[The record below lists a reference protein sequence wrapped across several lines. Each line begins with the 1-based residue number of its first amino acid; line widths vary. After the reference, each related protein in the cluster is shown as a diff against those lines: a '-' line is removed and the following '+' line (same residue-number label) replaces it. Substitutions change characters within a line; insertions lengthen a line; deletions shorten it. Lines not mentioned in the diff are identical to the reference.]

1 MKTVKTLRTLLLMF
15 ILLAAMLFAFP
26 PQKPEGRGLLIAGT
40 DMFWETFDEEFYNL
54 EDRKLPNIPSE
65 KQAVDMLRLRGFTVY
80 E

>member
-1 MKTVKTLRTLLLMF
+1 ML